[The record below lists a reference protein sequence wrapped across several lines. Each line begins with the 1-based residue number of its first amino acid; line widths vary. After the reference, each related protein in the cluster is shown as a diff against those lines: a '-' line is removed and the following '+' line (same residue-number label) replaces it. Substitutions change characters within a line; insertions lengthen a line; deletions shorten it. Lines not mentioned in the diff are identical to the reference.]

1 MKGFGPF
8 TNPLN
13 KGQTVKEIDTHVF
26 DLGNNETVK
35 TGVFS
40 NGNGTYTAITF
51 TKSRDF
57 KTESGARKWLTRQT
71 AN

>member
-1 MKGFGPF
+1 M
-8 TNPLN
+8 
-13 KGQTVKEIDTHVF
+13 DTRIYDF
-26 DLGNNETVK
+26 GNNETVK

-57 KTESGARKWLTRQT
+57 RTESGARKWLARQT

>member
-1 MKGFGPF
+1 ME
-8 TNPLN
+8 
-13 KGQTVKEIDTHVF
+13 EIDTRIYDF
-26 DLGNNETVK
+26 GNNETVK

-40 NGNGTYTAITF
+40 NDNGTWTALTF

-57 KTESGARKWLTRQT
+57 RTESGARKWLARQT

>member
-1 MKGFGPF
+1 M
-8 TNPLN
+8 
-13 KGQTVKEIDTHVF
+13 KEIDTRIY

-35 TGVFS
+35 TGVFN

-57 KTESGARKWLTRQT
+57 KTEAGARKWLARQA